1 MDKSWIIWL
10 AFKINSKIFRTS
22 QKLSK
27 HLIFLIK
34 LFNTNNKNQMLDCEQ
49 QANKNISGN
58 QNIIVKEID
67 FFKFISISINKT
79 IDYK

>member
-1 MDKSWIIWL
+1 MDKSLIIWL
-10 AFKINSKIFRTS
+10 VFKINSKIFRTS

-27 HLIFLIK
+27 HLNFLIK

-67 FFKFISISINKT
+67 LKKISIHQQN
-79 IDYK
+79 YWL